1 MSNIQGL
8 TNRHNVLPFVA
19 GESKALSGQRLAKV
33 GYKQTKA
40 MTDKGEVAP
49 QSICVSLPMI
59 VGQDIRENLES
70 LLPHIGA
77 WLETVQ
83 DNVLRSLYEARKY
96 ELSSVSDEELSIGQC
111 VNYLEAESSGGRLT
125 KEYLDGWFTRE
136 IADSLYVVIADKL
149 GFVPADAAEGS
160 ELEVTPDQDSVVQKH
175 LNGYRALM
183 VGLTGKNLSL
193 DQKQVNGLRKALEL
207 CAPAECAVTPRLM
220 SKLDQIEKESR
231 ELLVDLL

>member
-1 MSNIQGL
+1 MSNVS
-8 TNRHNVLPFVA
+8 NRHNVLPFIA

-49 QSICVSLPMI
+49 PSICVSLPQL
-59 VGQDIRENLES
+59 VGQDIQDNIQA

-77 WLETVQ
+77 WLEGVQ

-96 ELSSVSDEELSIGQC
+96 DLSSVSDEELSISQC
-111 VNYLEAESSGGRLT
+111 VNYLEAESTGGRLT
-125 KEYLDGWFTRE
+125 KEYLEGWFTRE
-136 IADSLYVVIADKL
+136 ISDSLYVVIADKL
-149 GFVPADAAEGS
+149 GFVQDDPESDGWKPTA
-160 ELEVTPDQDSVVQKH
+160 DQDATISKH
-175 LNGYRALM
+175 LNGYRSLM
-183 VGLTGKNLSL
+183 VSLTGKNVSL

-207 CAPAECAVTPRLM
+207 CAPAECAVTPRLL